1 MPTDV
6 ANQLGTARQFIPK
19 PDATYQGRYQDLQ
32 ATTVRA
38 NTKTANMEL
47 GQNLQKLSVA
57 LNDYRLNTEKYKE
70 QKGLIEATRMINS
83 ETPEDVAKLN
93 LIDAA
98 QSYGY
103 VDSMDNPYF
112 QAHAERLRGGYLS
125 AQMKQEYDDKYAM
138 SPAKSANEEQSR
150 YAQFSS
156 DYKKKLY
163 DSSGAPQNSLA
174 FEMGYNESNLINANK
189 LSQDWYSKKH
199 AEDLQVTNDTLNARL
214 GVIVDN
220 SGELLKENGLMT
232 KAVQD
237 IANEAK
243 LMGLPPDAR
252 QSLWEGFLKQLVAN
266 GRIDG
271 ERLEQMCQNI
281 DIQTNVDGT
290 QMKLSDVVNIAQY
303 KQIANDYHNQFMN
316 QRKYDFVKKYTDMGR
331 AGIQQAMADVED
343 MRYTDPVSYAELAPL
358 LPQVVSGVERKEAE
372 RARALKTSHSNR
384 FNTDD
389 PVEIANVLD
398 EWLKGNTVVN
408 GMPIT
413 SWKLDEQTL
422 MDISSAYMAEACKSG
437 DASTFFKIM
446 QLPQMRNLRQSITA
460 GLQSSLA
467 GIKPTDDGGT
477 TADGDMGLRNLA
489 LFVANNP
496 NDTQLCFGSEVARE
510 GRILASFMRL
520 RGEAGGLRL
529 YSEVA
534 AMPDDIRRERKQE
547 VDGWMA
553 GLTIE
558 GARHLNSFNVP
569 EDSDTDTI
577 YLDMNI
583 NGEVRADVEQA
594 ATAYALSGMTSQNA
608 TIQAIND
615 VKANYVTYHWGA
627 FPRSTFYNM
636 GTNDDQGWLCHGLDA
651 LIYECSE
658 SQASEVQLS
667 YNSTTQTFTAINPYD
682 DNRVTWSL
690 AKVRK
695 ASIEAYQRALE
706 WSQSQ
711 PTETS
716 SYSADDI
723 NRERGYGQK
732 QSFLDAFRDPMFALQ
747 YGEKEEI

>member
-19 PDATYQGRYQDLQ
+19 PDSTYQGRYQDLQ

-98 QSYGY
+98 QTYGY

-125 AQMKQEYDDKYAM
+125 AQMKQQYDDKYAM

-199 AEDLQVTNDTLNARL
+199 AEDLQVTHDTLNARL

-232 KAVQD
+232 KSVQD

-252 QSLWEGFLKQLVAN
+252 QSLWDGFLKQLVAN

-331 AGIQQAMADVED
+331 AGIQQAMADVEE

-358 LPQVVSGVERKEAE
+358 LPQVVSGV
-372 RARALKTSHSNR
+372 
-384 FNTDD
+384 
-389 PVEIANVLD
+389 
-398 EWLKGNTVVN
+398 
-408 GMPIT
+408 
-413 SWKLDEQTL
+413 
-422 MDISSAYMAEACKSG
+422 
-437 DASTFFKIM
+437 
-446 QLPQMRNLRQSITA
+446 
-460 GLQSSLA
+460 
-467 GIKPTDDGGT
+467 
-477 TADGDMGLRNLA
+477 
-489 LFVANNP
+489 
-496 NDTQLCFGSEVARE
+496 
-510 GRILASFMRL
+510 
-520 RGEAGGLRL
+520 
-529 YSEVA
+529 
-534 AMPDDIRRERKQE
+534 
-547 VDGWMA
+547 
-553 GLTIE
+553 
-558 GARHLNSFNVP
+558 
-569 EDSDTDTI
+569 
-577 YLDMNI
+577 
-583 NGEVRADVEQA
+583 
-594 ATAYALSGMTSQNA
+594 
-608 TIQAIND
+608 
-615 VKANYVTYHWGA
+615 
-627 FPRSTFYNM
+627 
-636 GTNDDQGWLCHGLDA
+636 
-651 LIYECSE
+651 
-658 SQASEVQLS
+658 
-667 YNSTTQTFTAINPYD
+667 
-682 DNRVTWSL
+682 
-690 AKVRK
+690 
-695 ASIEAYQRALE
+695 
-706 WSQSQ
+706 
-711 PTETS
+711 
-716 SYSADDI
+716 
-723 NRERGYGQK
+723 
-732 QSFLDAFRDPMFALQ
+732 
-747 YGEKEEI
+747 

>member
-6 ANQLGTARQFIPK
+6 SNQLGTARQFIPR

-38 NTKTANMEL
+38 SSKTTNGEL

-83 ETPEDVAKLN
+83 ETPEDIVKLN
-93 LIDAA
+93 LIDTV

-125 AQMKQEYDDKYAM
+125 AQMKQQYDDKYAM

-156 DYKKKLY
+156 DYKKNLY

-174 FEMGYNESNLINANK
+174 FEMGYNESNLINATK
-189 LSQDWYSKKH
+189 LSQDWYNKKH
-199 AEDLQVTNDTLNARL
+199 AEDLQVTNDTLKARL
-214 GVIVDN
+214 GVIIDN

-232 KAVQD
+232 KSVQD

-243 LMGLPPDAR
+243 LMGLSPEIR
-252 QSLWEGFLKQLVAN
+252 QSLWESFLKQLVAN

-271 ERLEQMCQNI
+271 ERLEQMCQNV
-281 DIQTNVDGT
+281 DIQTNMDGT

-316 QRKYDFVKKYTDMGR
+316 QRKFDFIKKYSDMGK
-331 AGIQQAMADVED
+331 AGIQQSMADVED

-358 LPQVVSGVERKEAE
+358 LPKVISKVEQEEARKAREAASAH
-372 RARALKTSHSNR
+372 RNR
-384 FNTDD
+384 FKVTD
-389 PVEIANVLD
+389 PVGIADILD

-413 SWKLDEQTL
+413 SWKLDEETL
-422 MDISSAYMAEACKSG
+422 MNISSAYMREACKNG
-437 DASTFFKIM
+437 DASRFFKIM
-446 QLPQMRNLRQSITA
+446 QLPQMNKLRQSITA

-477 TADGDMGLRNLA
+477 TADGDMSLKNFA
-489 LFVANNP
+489 LFIANNP
-496 NDTQLCFGSEVARE
+496 NDTQLCFGNDVARE
-510 GRILASFMRL
+510 GRLLASFMRL

-529 YSEVA
+529 YSEIT
-534 AMPDDIRRERKQE
+534 AMPDDVRNDRKHE
-547 VDGWMA
+547 VSNYMA

-558 GARHLNSFNVP
+558 GARHLNSFNVA
-569 EDSDTDTI
+569 EDADTDTI

-583 NGEVRADVEQA
+583 NGEVRADVEQT
-594 ATAYALSGMTSQNA
+594 ATAYALSGMTSQDA
-608 TIQAIND
+608 VIHAIND

-627 FPRSTFYNM
+627 FPRSTFYNI
-636 GTNDDQGWLCHGLDA
+636 GTDDDQGWLCHGLDA
-651 LIYECSE
+651 LVYECST

-667 YNSTTQTFTAINPYD
+667 YNSTTQTFTAVNPY
-682 DNRVTWSL
+682 NVANKVTWSL
-690 AKVRK
+690 AKVRR
-695 ASIEAYQRALE
+695 ASIEAYQKAIASQG
-706 WSQSQ
+706 SQS
-711 PTETS
+711 TDTS
-716 SYSADDI
+716 SYSTDDI
-723 NRERGYGQK
+723 NKERGYGK
-732 QSFLDAFRDPMFALQ
+732 EVLSADAFSDPVFGLAF
-747 YGEKEEI
+747 